1 MWDASEGGE
10 VVTDVEDIDGNSAK
24 MGHLVE
30 VMRLPI
36 GVASMWLGKG
46 FDGRF
51 K

>member
-1 MWDASEGGE
+1 MWDASKGGE
-10 VVTDVEDIDGNSAK
+10 VVADMEDINENSAK
-24 MGHLVE
+24 MGHLAE